1 MTKRNNGF
9 IGGMIQGIPIALGY
23 LSVSFGFGIMAVQA
37 GLSVLQASLISLTNL
52 TSAGQAAGVEVI
64 AAGGSLLEMALVQF
78 IINIRY
84 SLMALSLSQK
94 LDDRFTLPHRL
105 AAAYG
110 ITDEIF
116 GVCAAQ
122 EGKLVPSFMYGM
134 ICISTTG
141 WVLGTFLGAAAGE
154 ILPASVTAALG
165 IVLYGMFLAIIIPP
179 SRKSKSVLF
188 VVVLAAG
195 LSVLIRWLIPVVSS
209 GMTVILSG
217 IAASV
222 MGALLFPREEE
233 DA

>member
-1 MTKRNNGF
+1 MKRSNRSFAAGLV
-9 IGGMIQGIPIALGY
+9 QGIPIALGY
-23 LSVSFGFGIMAVQA
+23 LSVSFGFGIMAVKA
-37 GLSVLQASLISLTNL
+37 GLSVTEASLISLTNL

-94 LDDRFTLPHRL
+94 LDERFTLPHRL
-105 AAAYG
+105 LAAYG

-122 EGKLVPSFMYGM
+122 KGRLVPSFVYGM
-134 ICISTTG
+134 ICISTAG
-141 WVLGTFLGAAAGE
+141 WVTGTFLGAAAGE

-179 SRKSKSVLF
+179 SRRSKSILC
-188 VVVLAAG
+188 VVVRRSTEHSRPPAAARCFVG
-195 LSVLIRWLIPVVSS
+195 HGCHS
-209 GMTVILSG
+209 GRCCRLGHGSARVP
-217 IAASV
+217 A
-222 MGALLFPREEE
+222 
-233 DA
+233 